1 MDAIFGYDSDSDNDN
16 EHETEVKE
24 EKSTTV
30 NAHKEEKEEIEN
42 EEKELQHR
50 DKRVKL
56 NNGKEKKKFNIAL
69 PTLNDDLTLD
79 SSLLPPP
86 PPSKCYQ
93 EGRERINEQQQRFTM
108 DVEKEPKN
116 KAGKSQQNGADSN
129 KPGLLVPPQIW
140 KKKPNITSVDA

>member
-1 MDAIFGYDSDSDNDN
+1 MDAIFGYDSDSDN

-24 EKSTTV
+24 EKSTAV
-30 NAHKEEKEEIEN
+30 NAHKEEEEEEEEN

-56 NNGKEKKKFNIAL
+56 NNGKEKKKFNIVL

-86 PPSKCYQ
+86 PPSRCYQ
-93 EGRERINEQQQRFTM
+93 EGRERINEQHQRFTM
-108 DVEKEPKN
+108 DVEKEPKSRTGN
-116 KAGKSQQNGADSN
+116 SQQNGADSN

-140 KKKPNITSVDA
+140 KKKPNVTSVDA